1 MADVVC
7 DTTALQYLHQLGLLH
22 LLPALADRVI
32 IPPAVVDELEV
43 GRARGYDVPDPAT
56 LDWLEIRRP
65 SGTATLPSTPN
76 LGVGEREVMALALE
90 QPGLIAVLD
99 DGLARETA
107 QRLHLPLTGTLGLLI
122 DAKGAGLVQQVA
134 PLLDRLQALGFR
146 LSARTRVAVLRIAGE
161 EA

>member
-43 GRARGYDVPDPAT
+43 GRAHGYDVPDPVT

-65 SGTATLPSTPN
+65 SGTATLPSTPH
-76 LGVGEREVMALALE
+76 LGAAEREVMALALE
-90 QPGLIAVLD
+90 QPGLITVLD

-146 LSARTRVAVLRIAGE
+146 LSARTRVAVLRLAGE